1 MYTAKVRI
9 APPRA
14 TGLIL
19 ERWYAVDL
27 RTHTLGDRLPNSFG
41 VLFSLG
47 YNHVMASLLG
57 WRVRIL
63 LLAEFKKRQSMG
75 WFLAA
80 FRSSQ

>member
-9 APPRA
+9 SA
-14 TGLIL
+14 TQGHGLIL
-19 ERWYAVDL
+19 ERWYAAPF
-27 RTHTLGDRLPNSFG
+27 RTHTLADRLPNSFG

-47 YNHVMASLLG
+47 YNHVMVKSSG
-57 WRVRIL
+57 MESRIL